1 MYNRTRKYKRQIQ
14 RQRQKQ
20 IQKQRQRQR
29 QRQTRVKGGIGADKT
44 IHITAQKSALYPNI
58 VLNRVSIHNSGDLN
72 STLNNI
78 DEYIAGLGLNR
89 LLNRDVVNQSLQKV
103 QTLTIRDRQIIPPP
117 LP

>member
-14 RQRQKQ
+14 IQRQR
-20 IQKQRQRQR
+20 QKQRQRQR

-78 DEYIAGLGLNR
+78 DEYIAGL
-89 LLNRDVVNQSLQKV
+89 
-103 QTLTIRDRQIIPPP
+103 
-117 LP
+117 